1 MGDAILWF
9 LRCLLWSSFNKTR
22 VFVFWSHLVMSLV
35 CGALIPWR
43 KNMPFRYLL
52 GRSNR
57 NNHFPLPENLLF
69 VFWLDLILMV
79 SSLISPKLHLQLQ
92 NHFLFPGQSF
102 SEANCSKSY
111 SGICKK
117 KCYWLPLKHLPKTF
131 LIYRIFETDSYSSC
145 KFLFSIRPQWVEEPF
160 IGFDECIESIN

>member
-1 MGDAILWF
+1 ME
-9 LRCLLWSSFNKTR
+9 
-22 VFVFWSHLVMSLV
+22 HLSLEK
-35 CGALIPWR
+35 

-57 NNHFPLPENLLF
+57 NKHFPLPENLLF
-69 VFWLDLILMV
+69 VFRLDLILMV

-102 SEANCSKSY
+102 YEANCSKSY

-131 LIYRIFETDSYSSC
+131 FIYRIFETDSYSSC